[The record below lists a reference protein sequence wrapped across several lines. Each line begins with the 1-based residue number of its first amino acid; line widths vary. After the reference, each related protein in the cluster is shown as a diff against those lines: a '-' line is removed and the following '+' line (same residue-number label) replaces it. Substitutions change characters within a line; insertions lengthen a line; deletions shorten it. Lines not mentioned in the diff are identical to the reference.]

1 MASCQS
7 STVPEMDIQ
16 HQNCQENQPDG
27 SLESDINK
35 EKHCDLFTKTVQ
47 FNTEKVET
55 LQNE

>member
-35 EKHCDLFTKTVQ
+35 EKHCDLLTKTVQ

-55 LQNE
+55 L